1 MSKPVKNI
9 VIFACNWD
17 GLSCVEAASQKGL
30 RYPSTVRIIRVNCL
44 SRVHSGLI
52 LKAFEL
58 GADGVMLLGCEQGNC
73 HFEKDAGLIE
83 QEYQK
88 TQSVLELLGFRQ
100 EQLALARMSRGD
112 GAGFV
117 KQVMNFISEVEQTQ
131 TSVSRQG

>member
-9 VIFACNWD
+9 VVFACNWD

-30 RYPSTVRIIRVNCL
+30 RYPSTVRVIRVSCL

-73 HFEKDAGLIE
+73 HYEKDAGIIE

-88 TQSVLELLGFRQ
+88 TQSVLELLGLRK
-100 EQLALARMSRGD
+100 ERLALARMLRGD

-117 KQVMNFISEVEQTQ
+117 KQVTNFISAIEHIQTP
-131 TSVSRQG
+131 VSQ